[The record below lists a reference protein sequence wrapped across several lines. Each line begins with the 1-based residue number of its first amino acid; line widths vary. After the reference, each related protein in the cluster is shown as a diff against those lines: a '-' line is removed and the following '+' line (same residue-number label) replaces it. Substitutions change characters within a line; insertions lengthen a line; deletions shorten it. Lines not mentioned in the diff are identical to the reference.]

1 MNTTQPNIPGH
12 ALSSFHPSMLISCDK
27 SVGVFHALRCAVPPS
42 SDFFFYFVMRRR
54 GRSKSKGRRRRGGRP
69 QEDVV
74 EDRPGQDADPIEE
87 AAAVEPQQEIRRA
100 IEVEPPQEIIVGAVE
115 PPQEGGG
122 QPEGGGGNAPE
133 VDWDSEPW
141 LNRIFQVPSKQRN
154 RREFY
159 PWSTST
165 NSVYRLKLAFVLFNL
180 STFLYWGSD
189 CERLAILFSCWFS
202 FVVCDHVFRNYPWRQ
217 HATTVAWKLF
227 FVIPFSRFFLF
238 AICSMIFWYLVQTC
252 TENYRTE
259 DSYRMAIAI
268 FGWLLWMGTYPDY
281 TGENWGARAIEDD
294 YDQYS
299 RDRPYIVTFNSYLGR
314 TTWVMSKLAVNCFIN
329 ELFCCIGMVII
340 SHRAFVKSPDLS
352 DRVFPFLFGVAGLN
366 LSGRYLKNLTRVAQR
381 IWEAQV
387 RHYYGILKREL
398 EYIEAHAD
406 EYQDETRPRFHMTA
420 TQVPLLLQ
428 EVEIM
433 QISML
438 PDEEKRILV
447 ELANSGNV
455 LRFRRQL
462 DDYGPYTHRCCI
474 S

>member
-1 MNTTQPNIPGH
+1 MNATQPNIPEH
-12 ALSSFHPSMLISCDK
+12 APSSFHPGCPPVVISRPVC
-27 SVGVFHALRCAVPPS
+27 FAH
-42 SDFFFYFVMRRR
+42 SDVQFRPVATFFLFVMRRR

-74 EDRPGQDADPIEE
+74 EDRPGQVADPIEV
-87 AAAVEPQQEIRRA
+87 AAAVEPQ
-100 IEVEPPQEIIVGAVE
+100 QEIIVGAVE

-122 QPEGGGGNAPE
+122 QPEGPPE

-189 CERLAILFSCWFS
+189 CERLAILFSCWLC

-238 AICSMIFWYLVQTC
+238 VICSMIFWYLVETC
-252 TENYRTE
+252 TENYKTA
-259 DSYRMAIAI
+259 DSYRMVIAI
-268 FGWLLWMGTYPDY
+268 FGWLFWMGTYPDY
-281 TGENWGARAIEDD
+281 TGENWNARAIEDD

-314 TTWVMSKLAVNCFIN
+314 TMWVMSKLAVNCFIN

-340 SHRAFVKSPDLS
+340 SHRALVRSPDLS
-352 DRVFPFLFGVAGLN
+352 DRVFPFLFGMAGLN
-366 LSGRYLKNLTRVAQR
+366 LGGRYLKNLTRAAQI

-398 EYIEAHAD
+398 EYIEVHAD

-438 PDEEKRILV
+438 PNEEKRILV
-447 ELANSGNV
+447 QLANSGNV
-455 LRFRRQL
+455 RRFRREL